1 MTSPVT
7 FVQETISELQK
18 VVWPTRAEVIRLTV
32 VVVIISL
39 VVGLYIGGLDYVLVK
54 AVEYIVK

>member
-7 FVQETISELQK
+7 FVRETIDELQK
-18 VVWPTRAEVIRLTV
+18 VAWPTRAEVIRLTV
-32 VVVIISL
+32 VVVVISL